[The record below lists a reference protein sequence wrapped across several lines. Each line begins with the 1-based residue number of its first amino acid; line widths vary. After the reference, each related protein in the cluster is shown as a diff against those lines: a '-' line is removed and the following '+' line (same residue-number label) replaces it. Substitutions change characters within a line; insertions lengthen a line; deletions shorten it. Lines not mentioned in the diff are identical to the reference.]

1 MNNNKI
7 GKYISKLRKEKG
19 LTQQELGN
27 KLYVTDKAV
36 SKWERGLSLPDITI
50 LNNLANIL
58 DTSVEEILKGE
69 KSKEINI
76 QKEIE
81 RITNEIK
88 TNQKKK
94 LIKIITIFI
103 IVSIYLIFRNTY
115 LGYNKHELNYSPYI
129 TGDKQKATPKNI
141 NLGISKLSFSI
152 ENYDRSYSYKNLRSK
167 VVIENEIKNYLK
179 ELKYLTCNETIYYY
193 NEEGNF
199 SIINYRVKNNLLYTT
214 VTYQI
219 VNDNYCNRTS
229 K

>member
-7 GKYISKLRKEKG
+7 GKFILELRKEKG

-27 KLYVTDKAV
+27 QLYVTDKAV

-50 LNNLANIL
+50 LNKLSDIL

-69 KSKEINI
+69 KSKEIDI
-76 QKEIE
+76 EKEIE

-88 TNQKKK
+88 INQKKK
-94 LIKIITIFI
+94 ITKIITIFLL
-103 IVSIYLIFRNTY
+103 VAAYLIFRNTY
-115 LGYNKHELNYSPYI
+115 LGYNIHELNYSPYI
-129 TGDKQKATPKNI
+129 TGDMQKAEPKNI
-141 NLGISKLSFSI
+141 NLGISKLSFNI

-167 VVIENEIKNYLK
+167 VVIENEIKKYLK

-193 NEEGNF
+193 NEEDNF
-199 SIINYRVKNNLLYTT
+199 SIINYKVKNNVLYTT